1 MKNGKAFCLA
11 VFLAFSLAV
20 PVFSSPVEAAPS
32 REKNFGTFYQEMLEG
47 KISRVQISGQVIEG
61 ADQQNYPFKTII
73 PLDNQYDLA
82 KELKNHGVI
91 VEFKE
96 PSDYGWLRTILFSFL
111 MMLFVF
117 FLIGFLLKKVGKN
130 AGGDLISFGKSR
142 AKLSSESKREK
153 VTFQDV
159 AGIDEAKE
167 ELQEIIEFLK
177 KPAKFKKLGGR
188 IPRGVLLVGPPGTGK
203 TLLAKAVAG
212 EADVPFLSTSG
223 SEFSEMYVGVGAS
236 RVRNLFTEAQKK
248 APAIVFIDEIDA
260 AGRRR
265 SAETRG
271 GGQEYENT
279 LNQILV
285 EMDGFETNNGIIII
299 AASNRP
305 DILDP
310 ALLRP
315 GRFDRQ
321 VVVPLP
327 DLKGRE
333 AILRVHAKNKPLDNK
348 VDLVAIAK
356 GTSGFSGADLANLIN
371 EAALLATRFDHSQ
384 ISAEDFEEA
393 QDKVS
398 MGKARKSMLI
408 SDQQKINTAYHEV
421 GHALVAYMIPGADPL
436 HKITIIPRGLALG
449 LTQQRPEEDRYNYTR
464 QDGETR
470 IAIFMGGRCAEQ
482 LALHI
487 ATSGCSNDFEQATK
501 LANKMVTKWGMSEK
515 LSPRVFAST
524 PEESF
529 NEIGHGPQ
537 VAQLID
543 EEIDILLKNG
553 YNQAQNI
560 LEAHRPKLEKLVQA
574 LLEQETLNLDQITAI
589 LGSRPAKL

>member
-1 MKNGKAFCLA
+1 MKRIKSSFLM
-11 VFLAFSLAV
+11 VFLIAILIFLIFGH
-20 PVFSSPVEAAPS
+20 PRAATAAGYD
-32 REKNFGTFYQEMLEG
+32 KDFGTFYQNVLDRKVTSVVIKEG
-47 KISRVQISGQVIEG
+47 VLTGM
-61 ADQQNYPFKTII
+61 DQQGFPFKTII
-73 PLDNQYDLA
+73 PLDGQYTLA
-82 KELKNHGVI
+82 KELRNNGII

-96 PSDYGWLRTILFSFL
+96 PASSNGWG
-111 MMLFVF
+111 MLFFSIAIPLILLGLF
-117 FLIGFLLKKVGKN
+117 FLLIRRSAKN
-130 AGGDLISFGKSR
+130 GGMTSFGKSR

-177 KPAKFKKLGGR
+177 NPAKFKKLGGR
-188 IPRGVLLVGPPGTGK
+188 IPRGVLLVGLPGTGK
-203 TLLAKAVAG
+203 TLLARAVAG

-236 RVRNLFTEAQKK
+236 RVRDLFTEAQKK

-285 EMDGFETNNGIIII
+285 EMDGFETNNGVIVI

-321 VVVPLP
+321 VAVPLP

-333 AILRVHAKNKPLDNK
+333 AILRVHAKNKPLDDK
-348 VDLVAIAK
+348 VDLTAIAK

-371 EAALLATRFDHSQ
+371 EAALVATRFDHAQ

-398 MGKARKSMLI
+398 MGKARKSMLV
-408 SDQQKINTAYHEV
+408 SDQQKRNTAYHEA
-421 GHALVAYMIPGADPL
+421 GHALVAYMIPEADPL

-464 QDGETR
+464 QDGEVR

-482 LALHI
+482 LALHV
-487 ATSGCSNDFEQATK
+487 ATSGCSNDFEEATK
-501 LANKMVTKWGMSEK
+501 LANKMITKWGMSEK
-515 LSPRVFAST
+515 LGPRVFAST

-553 YNQAQNI
+553 YNRAQNI
-560 LEAHRPKLEKLVQA
+560 LEQHRPKLENLVQA

-589 LGSRPAKL
+589 LGPRPPKV

>member
-1 MKNGKAFCLA
+1 MNNRKS
-11 VFLAFSLAV
+11 FSLAIFLAIILTV
-20 PVFSSPVEAAPS
+20 MIGSSSREAATSP
-32 REKNFGTFYQEMLEG
+32 EKDFDTFYKNILDR
-47 KISRVQISGQVIEG
+47 KITSVVIKG
-61 ADQQNYPFKTII
+61 NILTGMNQQGYPFKTII
-73 PLDNQYDLA
+73 PLDGQYALA
-82 KELKNHGVI
+82 KELGNNGII

-96 PSDYGWLRTILFSFL
+96 PASSNGWKTLFFSVAISLILFGL
-111 MMLFVF
+111 F
-117 FLIGFLLKKVGKN
+117 FLLFRRSTKSRGMN
-130 AGGDLISFGKSR
+130 SFGKSR
-142 AKLSSESKREK
+142 AKLSSESTRKK

-167 ELQEIIEFLK
+167 ELQEVIEFLK
-177 KPAKFKKLGGR
+177 NPAKFKKLGGR

-203 TLLAKAVAG
+203 TLLARAVAG
-212 EADVPFLSTSG
+212 EANVPFLSTSG
-223 SEFSEMYVGVGAS
+223 SEFSEMYIGVGAS
-236 RVRNLFTEAQKK
+236 RVRDLFTEAQKK
-248 APAIVFIDEIDA
+248 APSIVFIDEIDA

-279 LNQILV
+279 LNQMLV
-285 EMDGFETNNGIIII
+285 EMDGFETNNGVIII

-321 VVVPLP
+321 VAVSLP

-333 AILRVHAKNKPLDNK
+333 AILRVHARNKPFDDK
-348 VDLVAIAK
+348 VDLTAIAR

-398 MGKARKSMLI
+398 MGKARRSMLI

-421 GHALVAYMIPGADPL
+421 GHALVAYMIPEADPL

-464 QDGETR
+464 KDGETR
-470 IAIFMGGRCAEQ
+470 IAIFMGGRCAEK
-482 LALHI
+482 LFLNI
-487 ATSGCSNDFEQATK
+487 ETSGCSNDLEKATEI
-501 LANKMVTKWGMSEK
+501 ANSMNTKWGMSEK
-515 LSPRVFAST
+515 LGPRVFAST

-529 NEIGHGPQ
+529 NKIGHGPQ

-553 YNQAQNI
+553 YNRAQKI
-560 LEAHRPKLEKLVQA
+560 LEAHRPQLEKLVRA

-589 LGSRPAKL
+589 LGPRPAKV